1 MIQSSSYCF
10 TNTNP
15 CRARDF
21 PYHPFPKLSARPSP
35 LQFIKSNRRPHIVL
49 GWLQYTN
56 YAIPELQLHCRVN
69 NGYLS
74 SYLNPNE
81 ASMRGTFI
89 ATQCRWWHFVKGCAS
104 VQVPPFIITVSCSS
118 VEPLPR
124 RATLSSL
131 YFTWEKKNADR
142 LKIEMKYKNLGKTFC
157 CLNIDGLYRW
167 TETMCLGNKTSS
179 GLLYCSY
186 KFRQ

>member
-1 MIQSSSYCF
+1 VQLIQELALFAVQHVLWYWCLNIALAMIQSSSYCF

-131 YFTWEKKNADR
+131 YFTWEKKCR
-142 LKIEMKYKNLGKTFC
+142 
-157 CLNIDGLYRW
+157 
-167 TETMCLGNKTSS
+167 
-179 GLLYCSY
+179 
-186 KFRQ
+186 

>member
-1 MIQSSSYCF
+1 MCAAYPGAGSFCSTACPVILMFEYCF
-10 TNTNP
+10 SNDSEFQLLFYKHQSP
-15 CRARDF
+15 SRARDF

-56 YAIPELQLHCRVN
+56 YAIPELQLHCRV

-131 YFTWEKKNADR
+131 YFTWEKKCR
-142 LKIEMKYKNLGKTFC
+142 
-157 CLNIDGLYRW
+157 
-167 TETMCLGNKTSS
+167 
-179 GLLYCSY
+179 
-186 KFRQ
+186 